1 MLEGATLAFHK
12 PPAPKLSGR
21 VQNTQNVPN
30 SAKLCGHLN
39 CYQGWAPG
47 VSSPN
52 NGSFRVALGG
62 WGSFEKKRIQI
73 ILRRFLQHQHLP
85 PGLPFHTVH
94 HDDDDDDDD
103 DTDDE
108 NHDADDIDD
117 DNPYFCARVVTRVKV
132 AALPIC

>member
-1 MLEGATLAFHK
+1 MLEGATSGSTSHL
-12 PPAPKLSGR
+12 LTVDGR

-62 WGSFEKKRIQI
+62 WGSFEKRRIQI
-73 ILRRFLQHQHLP
+73 ILRCFLQHQHLP
-85 PGLPFHTVH
+85 PGSVFHTVH
-94 HDDDDDDDD
+94 LDDDDDDNHNNDD
-103 DTDDE
+103 DDDD
-108 NHDADDIDD
+108 NDVYDDDDDIDD
-117 DNPYFCARVVTRVKV
+117 DNLQFES
-132 AALPIC
+132 

>member
-1 MLEGATLAFHK
+1 MLEGATLASTSH
-12 PPAPKLSGR
+12 LLDRSGR

-85 PGLPFHTVH
+85 PGFVFHTVH
-94 HDDDDDDDD
+94 LDDGDDDDGNGNDVYDDDDDI
-103 DTDDE
+103 E
-108 NHDADDIDD
+108 D
-117 DNPYFCARVVTRVKV
+117 DNLHFES
-132 AALPIC
+132 